1 MQTLLEE
8 TQHNIVDLVKAWR
21 NGSVQQ
27 RQELAFSLYPDGLV
41 FSPETLFSEP
51 RNVLRMKS
59 MREMIDSLVAEE
71 NFGAGDGI

>member
-8 TQHNIVDLVKAWR
+8 TQRNIVDLVKAWR

-41 FSPETLFSEP
+41 FSPETLFFEP
-51 RNVLRMKS
+51 RN
-59 MREMIDSLVAEE
+59 IC
-71 NFGAGDGI
+71 G